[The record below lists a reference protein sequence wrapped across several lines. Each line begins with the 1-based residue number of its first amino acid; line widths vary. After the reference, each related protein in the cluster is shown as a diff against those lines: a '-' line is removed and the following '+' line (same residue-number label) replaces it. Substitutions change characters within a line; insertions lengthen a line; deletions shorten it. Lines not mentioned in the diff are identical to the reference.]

1 MKNIIIL
8 GSNGN
13 LGKAITNYLI
23 LNNKIF
29 LDSKFNINRLLTIE
43 FLNKNNIC
51 CVINCIGS
59 YNNKD
64 LFFKSNFILPYTISE
79 KLSKIDSYLENK
91 LLFIHIST
99 IAVNAPYMK
108 YNLNSLPL
116 MTLNKSEIKYNQYEF
131 SKACGEVVIR
141 KNLSGVQNI
150 STVILQPS
158 NIIFDKSLFL
168 NNLRIFLF
176 LLPIKVDQSLT
187 LPLTPIN
194 YLLNYLNSIINS
206 NYERRKIIIK
216 KLYKR
221 IRIDT
226 LFKNKSF
233 FEKLK
238 IEIPMEI
245 VRKLIKIL
253 PENKIFNSIKRK
265 LILIFIL

>member
-1 MKNIIIL
+1 MKNIIVL

-13 LGKAITNYLI
+13 LGNEITNYFRP
-23 LNNKIF
+23 NNKLF
-29 LDSKFNINRLLTIE
+29 LDSKFNINKLLSIE

-59 YNNKD
+59 YNNKN
-64 LFFKSNFILPYTISE
+64 LFFNSNFILPYIISE
-79 KLSKIDSYLENK
+79 NLSKVDSYLENK

-108 YNLNSLPL
+108 KNLNSLPL
-116 MTLNKSEIKYNQYEF
+116 MNLNKSKIKYNQYEF

-141 KNLSGVQNI
+141 KNLYGLQNI
-150 STVILQPS
+150 STIILQPS

-168 NNLRIFLF
+168 KNLRIFLF
-176 LLPIKVDQSLT
+176 LLPIKVNKSLT

-194 YLLNYLNSIINS
+194 FLLNYLNSVIYS
-206 NYERRKIIIK
+206 NFERKIIIK

-221 IRIDT
+221 VKIDS
-226 LFKNKSF
+226 LFKNKTF

-238 IEIPMEI
+238 IEIPLEL

-253 PENKIFNSIKRK
+253 PENKIFYSIKRR

>member
-13 LGKAITNYLI
+13 LGKAISNHLV

-29 LDSKFNINRLLTIE
+29 LDSKFNINKLLSTE
-43 FLNKNNIC
+43 FLNKNNIS

-59 YNNKD
+59 YNNKS

-79 KLSKIDSYLENK
+79 NLSNIDLQLENK

-108 YNLNSLPL
+108 GNLNYLPL
-116 MTLNKSEIKYNQYEF
+116 MTLNKSKIKYNQYEF

-141 KNLSGVQNI
+141 KNLSGLQNI
-150 STVILQPS
+150 STIILQPS

-168 NNLRIFLF
+168 KNLRIFLF
-176 LLPIKVDQSLT
+176 LLPIKVNQSLT
-187 LPLTPIN
+187 IPLTPIN
-194 YLLNYLNSIINS
+194 FLLNYLNTVIYS
-206 NYERRKIIIK
+206 NLEKKIIIK

-221 IRIDT
+221 VKVNS
-226 LFKNKSF
+226 LFKEKIF
-233 FEKLK
+233 LEKLK
-238 IEIPMEI
+238 IEIP
-245 VRKLIKIL
+245 
-253 PENKIFNSIKRK
+253 
-265 LILIFIL
+265 

>member
-13 LGKAITNYLI
+13 LGKAITNYLV
-23 LNNKIF
+23 LNNKLF
-29 LDSKFNINRLLTIE
+29 LDSKLNINRLLSIE

-59 YNNKD
+59 HNNKN

-91 LLFIHIST
+91 LLFIHISS

-108 YNLNSLPL
+108 NNLNSLPL
-116 MTLNKSEIKYNQYEF
+116 MKLNKSEIKYNQYEF

-141 KNLSGVQNI
+141 KNLSGLQNI
-150 STVILQPS
+150 STAILQPS
-158 NIIFDKSLFL
+158 NIIFEKSLFL
-168 NNLRIFLF
+168 KNLRIFLF
-176 LLPIKVDQSLT
+176 LLPIKVNESLT
-187 LPLTPIN
+187 IPLTPIN
-194 YLLNYLNSIINS
+194 FLLNYLNSLINS
-206 NYERRKIIIK
+206 NYERKIIIK

-221 IRIDT
+221 ISIES

-238 IEIPMEI
+238 IEIPLGI
-245 VRKLIKIL
+245 VRKLIEIL
-253 PENKIFNSIKRK
+253 PENIIFDSIKRK

>member
-23 LNNKIF
+23 LNNKLF
-29 LDSKFNINRLLTIE
+29 LDSKFNIKRLLSIE
-43 FLNKNNIC
+43 FLNKNNIS

-59 YNNKD
+59 HNNKN

-91 LLFIHIST
+91 LLFIHISS

-108 YNLNSLPL
+108 NNLNSLPL

-141 KNLSGVQNI
+141 KNLSGLQNI

-168 NNLRIFLF
+168 KNLRIFLF
-176 LLPIKVDQSLT
+176 LIPFKVNASHT

-194 YLLNYLNSIINS
+194 FLLNYLNSLINS
-206 NYERRKIIIK
+206 NFERKLIIK

-221 IRIDT
+221 IT
-226 LFKNKSF
+226 VGELFKNKNF

-238 IEIPMEI
+238 IEIPLGVVI
-245 VRKLIKIL
+245 KLIEIL
-253 PENKIFNSIKRK
+253 PENKMFNSIKRK